1 MIRRNQAGQVLVTT
15 ALGLVML
22 LGFAGLAVDVGV
34 MRYQRRVQQTAADGA
49 AIAGAL
55 DLSFGSGVT
64 AGAQNSATQNGF
76 SDGAGCS
83 GGAGSV
89 GCVSVAVNNGPLTGP
104 HAGNAAYVEVI
115 VTAIQ
120 PTYFM
125 KIFGVNSEPIKAR
138 AVATNVSGGTNASC
152 LYTLGKPSASIE
164 GVNVQGNAHL
174 LAPNCGISDNG
185 NFDTT
190 GNGYSVTSKTL
201 GVSGAC
207 TGTDCGTPN
216 VTCTAFP
223 NGQCPPIGGA
233 PATGDPLTGL
243 TPPAQP
249 AKSTTCPAS
258 GACDY
263 TSSGT
268 VTIQPGTYSSILIG
282 SNSVVTMAPGLYYIN
297 GSGGLG
303 FNGKGT
309 LTDAGSAGV
318 MIYFTGTA
326 SLNKVNGGGNIPDIQ
341 LTPMTTAES
350 VLATGSDK
358 YAGILFYQ
366 DPNDLTSPWFGGDNN
381 STFNGTVYFPTQ
393 KLNFYGN
400 TSINFNGTVI
410 ADSVGINGN
419 PTVNFGVSPAG
430 IPVPAKLTAPV
441 LVE

>member
-1 MIRRNQAGQVLVTT
+1 MRKNQAGQVLVTT

-22 LGFAGLAVDVGV
+22 LGFAGLAVDMGV
-34 MRYQRRVQQTAADGA
+34 MRYQRRLQQTAADGA
-49 AIAGAL
+49 AIAGAV
-55 DLSFGSGVT
+55 DLSFASGGVT
-64 AGAQNSATQNGF
+64 AGAQNNATQNGF
-76 SDGAGCS
+76 TDGAGCG

-104 HAGNAAYVEVI
+104 HAGDAKYVEVI

-125 KIFGVNSEPIKAR
+125 KIFGVNSEPVKAR
-138 AVATNVSGGTNASC
+138 AVATNVSGGSNASC
-152 LYTLGKPSASIE
+152 LYTLGKPSSSIE

-190 GNGYSVTSKTL
+190 GNSYTVTSKTL
-201 GVSGAC
+201 GVSGGC
-207 TGTDCGTPN
+207 TGNDCGNPN

-223 NGQCPPIGGA
+223 SGQCPPLGGA
-233 PATGDPLTGL
+233 PATANPLAAL
-243 TPPAQP
+243 TPPTQP
-249 AKSTTCPAS
+249 LKSSTCPAV

-263 TSSGT
+263 NSSGT
-268 VTIQPGTYSSILIG
+268 VTIQPGTYSSINIG
-282 SNSVVTMAPGLYYIN
+282 KNSVVTMAPGLYYIN

-303 FNGKGT
+303 FGGAGT
-309 LTDAGSAGV
+309 LTGTGV

-326 SLNKVNGGGNIPDIQ
+326 SLNKVNGGGNLPDIN
-341 LTPMTTAES
+341 LTPMTAAQS
-350 VLATGSDK
+350 SSATGSDQ

-366 DPNDLTSPWFGGDNN
+366 DPADLTAPWFGGDNN

-400 TSINFNGTVI
+400 TNINFNGTVI
-410 ADSVGINGN
+410 ADAVGINGN

-430 IPVPAKLTAPV
+430 IPAPASLTTPV